1 MPDVIHLLEAGHDEI
16 ADYLGRVEETGRA
29 AEKDARHRAV
39 EDLVEAAR
47 VQSRAKR
54 HAILPV
60 VMEKLSGGPEAAA
73 DRGRELDGLDEV
85 LERLH
90 GLSSDDPAYEPELRR
105 VVTEVK
111 DHITSWELKVLPPL
125 RDDLDTETRTE
136 LGEGYE
142 QVFGEIERLDG
153 PRGVR

>member
-1 MPDVIHLLEAGHDEI
+1 MPDVIQVIEAGHDEI
-16 ADYLGRVEETGRA
+16 ADCLARVEETGRA

-39 EDLVEAAR
+39 ENLVEVTR

-60 VMEKLSGGPEAAA
+60 VMERLADGPEAAA
-73 DRGRELDGLDEV
+73 DHGRVLDDLDEA
-85 LERLH
+85 LGRL
-90 GLSSDDPAYEPELRR
+90 GELSSDDPAYEPEVRR

-111 DHITSWELKVLPPL
+111 DHVTSWELKILPPL
-125 RDDLDTETRTE
+125 RDALDDEARHE

-142 QVFGEIERLDG
+142 RATDEIDELDG
-153 PRGVR
+153 PRVR

>member
-1 MPDVIHLLEAGHDEI
+1 MPDVTELIEAGHDEI
-16 ADYLGRVEETGRA
+16 ADHLGRVEEAGRA

-39 EDLVEAAR
+39 ESLVETAR

-60 VMEKLSGGPEAAA
+60 VMEKLADGPEAAA
-73 DRGRELDGLDEV
+73 DHGRELDDLDEA

-90 GLSSDDPAYEPELRR
+90 GLSSDDPAYEPEVRR

-111 DHITSWELKVLPPL
+111 DHITSWELKILPPL
-125 RDDLDTETRTE
+125 RDDLDTETRAE

-142 QVFGEIERLDG
+142 QVVGEIEELDG
-153 PRGVR
+153 PRGA